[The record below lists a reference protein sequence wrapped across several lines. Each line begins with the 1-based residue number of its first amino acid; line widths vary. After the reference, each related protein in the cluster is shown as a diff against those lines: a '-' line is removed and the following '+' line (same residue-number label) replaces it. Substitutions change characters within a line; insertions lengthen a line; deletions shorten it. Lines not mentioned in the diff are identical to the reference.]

1 MAIFWVEFQMLRI
14 IIQDPASDDKSVK
27 FPSKCDRYQSGLRIC
42 AISAKSG
49 GKEKRV
55 SILVGLGG
63 NQS

>member
-1 MAIFWVEFQMLRI
+1 MLRI

-49 GKEKRV
+49 GKERGV